1 MLEDQ
6 PTEKLRQDVTDLLVS
21 RIVNLPAEERV
32 LKQVGPLA
40 PYGLVAP
47 VAEFVA
53 TGKDGRVAGRLA
65 LGNQSGGLLYAIGH
79 RIPGIFQVRPDLL
92 TQIPSRLALLAS
104 VPATPP

>member
-1 MLEDQ
+1 MRSNGVPAGLVRIAAMAK
-6 PTEKLRQDVTDLLVS
+6 PTENPTS
-21 RIVNLPAEERV
+21 PAAKPR
-32 LKQVGPLA
+32 G
-40 PYGLVAP
+40 GLVAP